1 MFMFR
6 IFYYFL
12 VYLLVCLLLIKIN
25 PGNKL
30 VITWFLEQYGIYFS
44 RFFFITLALRVRAIN
59 QKLEK

>member
-12 VYLLVCLLLIKIN
+12 VYFLVCLLLIKIN
-25 PGNKL
+25 PCNKL

-44 RFFFITLALRVRAIN
+44 RFFLITLALRARAIN